1 MNRYAR
7 HLYEIEGTSIITSN
21 MYTVCR
27 VNYLQ
32 AILGTEQQ
40 LRVGGGGGAGR
51 REVVEPES
59 TCLSLEWFFS
69 TKNDI
74 FSFDKVP
81 DLVFFT
87 CVRV

>member
-1 MNRYAR
+1 
-7 HLYEIEGTSIITSN
+7 
-21 MYTVCR
+21 MYTVCRRLR

-59 TCLSLEWFFS
+59 TCYLLNGFLYKKRHFFVRQS
-69 TKNDI
+69 PR
-74 FSFDKVP
+74 FSFLHVCES
-81 DLVFFT
+81 V
-87 CVRV
+87 